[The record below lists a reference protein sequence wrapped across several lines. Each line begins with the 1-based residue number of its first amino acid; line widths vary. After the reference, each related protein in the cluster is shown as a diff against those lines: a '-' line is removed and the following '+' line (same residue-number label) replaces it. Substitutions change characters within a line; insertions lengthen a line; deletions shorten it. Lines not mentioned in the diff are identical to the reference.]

1 MRLLLL
7 ALLLASAAV
16 WTLPAAAAEAQALT
30 EEQARAVIAPFYLAL
45 NAGND
50 PVALIDGATSPD
62 WISCGGNDACRRRD
76 QVETTI
82 AGVEKSVPDLKWE
95 IKEVLVAG
103 DRVIVR
109 GEASG
114 TPVGTFL
121 GMPPAGATFR
131 VMSIDVHT
139 IDAGKIT
146 RSYHLEDWMGAVRQL
161 SGH

>member
-7 ALLLASAAV
+7 AMLLASAAV
-16 WTLPAAAAEAQALT
+16 WTLPAAAEAQALT